1 MKKLIKVTSVLGA
14 VVMGVSATGVGVANA
29 APITD
34 NTGDTTAT
42 VNLEKDPNAKVELTK
57 APVLDFG
64 TNTLNGS
71 ALNLKASSVDD
82 PITVVDAGVGQ
93 GWNVQV
99 SGTTFDDKAQSLSL
113 KGAVLTLNGTVGS
126 EDAANQSGAPTTQ
139 SVAINTDAQPIFT
152 ATTGNGVGT
161 WNNKFNAGDET
172 AKLAIPD
179 GNVAG
184 TYVSTLTW
192 TLTDAPSA

>member
-29 APITD
+29 ASITS
-34 NTGDTTAT
+34 GDTTTAT
-42 VNLEKDPNAKVELTK
+42 VGLEKDENAKVELTN

-64 TNTLNGS
+64 TNTLNGK
-71 ALNLKASSVDD
+71 ALDLQASSVDD

-93 GWNVQV
+93 GWKVTV
-99 SGTTFDDKAQSLSL
+99 KGTTFDDAAQSLSL
-113 KGAVLTLNGTVGS
+113 KGAVLTLNGVVGA
-126 EDAANQSGAPTTQ
+126 EDTSNASGAPTTG
-139 SVAINTDAQPIFT
+139 SVDINTDDQPIFT
-152 ATTGNGVGT
+152 AATGNGVGT
-161 WNNKFNAGDET
+161 WHNKFNAGDET

-184 TYVSTLTW
+184 KYVSTLTW
-192 TLTDAPSA
+192 TLADTPA